1 MHVRVVWKRG
11 VRMIVVDGNAI
22 DLRQE
27 LVVDFLHGGSGGE
40 RRGLRLRRSRRS
52 QSRNEDKSN
61 LNDSLHSTLPA
72 FTKQTARV
80 AGPAKSPAA
89 TFRSPHRATAARH
102 PTDAPSMRP

>member
-27 LVVDFLHGGSGGE
+27 LVVDFLHGGSRGE
-40 RRGLRLRRSRRS
+40 RRGLRLRRSRRT
-52 QSRNEDKSN
+52 QGRNEDKSN
-61 LNDSLHSTLPA
+61 LNDSLHPTLPA

-80 AGPAKSPAA
+80 ACPAKNPAA
-89 TFRSPHRATAARH
+89 TFPRPHPPNAA
-102 PTDAPSMRP
+102 PQPP